1 MTDLTKEQLTEH
13 KNEYEHRQ
21 RFGVDQRSGSGAR
34 GLESAKGQEPIA
46 EALKIQGVQKVDIG
60 R

>member
-13 KNEYEHRQ
+13 KNEYEQHQ
-21 RFGVDQRSGSGAR
+21 RFGVSQRSGSGAR
-34 GLESAKGQEPIA
+34 GLEPARGQKPIA
-46 EALKIQGVQKVDIG
+46 KALKIQGVQEVDVG